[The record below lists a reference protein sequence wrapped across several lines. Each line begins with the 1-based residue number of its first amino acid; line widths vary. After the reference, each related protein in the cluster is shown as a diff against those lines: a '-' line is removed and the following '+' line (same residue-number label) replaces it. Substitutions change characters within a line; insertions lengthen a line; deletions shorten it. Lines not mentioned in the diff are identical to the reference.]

1 MKAKEALVNKAEELE
16 RTCTEKDSLAAKVDM
31 LNGQLAELRNQ
42 LAVKDREISQLVAEK
57 SKAIAGENQQ
67 KGRAQ
72 ELDSLL
78 AKKQEELE
86 TVKAEL
92 RRSQVETERVLG
104 QMKILREEL
113 EKVQERNKFLEKEN
127 ERLELEHAP
136 CAGIIKGLKAQIE
149 ALEAKLKEAQK
160 ALREALVRAE
170 AAEGKLEGQTEDLEA
185 KLKEALARA
194 EAAERKHAPCDGI
207 IADLRKQIADLQ
219 KQIDDLKEQLE
230 KTENIKKETK
240 KVQRS
245 APIPVAPDR
254 EVEDAVAILEWL
266 EDEACL
272 SKKDGAKVQRAA
284 PLQKP
289 GVGVG
294 MLIKKCNRSFVK
306 SGHQSVGKFQ
316 IMDVVQGG
324 GAWNTRQI
332 EVHDCIVAVAASPD
346 QDMVVYEDIDLV
358 HDAILGLEGT
368 DLIFQVEKHSNLS
381 LINVKCTRTL
391 LRPQSSNGN
400 ALTGLLSLESPL
412 SVERQRPAS
421 SGGRSSRSPI

>member
-1 MKAKEALVNKAEELE
+1 MEAKEALVNKTEELE
-16 RTCTEKDSLAAKVDM
+16 RTCTEKDSLAAKVDV

-42 LAVKDREISQLVAEK
+42 LAVKDREISQVVAEK

-104 QMKILREEL
+104 QIKILREEL

-170 AAEGKLEGQTEDLEA
+170 ATEGKLKWSEDLEA

-194 EAAERKHAPCDGI
+194 EAAERKHAPCEGI

-245 APIPVAPDR
+245 APVPVAPDR
-254 EVEDAVAILEWL
+254 EMEDGVAILEWL

-284 PLQKP
+284 PLQRP

-306 SGHQSVGKFQ
+306 SGQQSVGKFQ

-391 LRPQSSNGN
+391 MRPPSSNGN
-400 ALTGLLSLESPL
+400 ALSGLLSLESPL
-412 SVERQRPAS
+412 SVEGKRPAS